1 MAIIVVSITT
11 IYTNATVIMTMNMI
25 MLRNKTMIMT
35 MVVIKKIT
43 DYMSMFATR
52 TMTKFSKNKF
62 KKTIFVA
69 FQDDKKGY
77 KSLMFTF
84 PLKIDALSLFCQ
96 LNLSV

>member
-1 MAIIVVSITT
+1 
-11 IYTNATVIMTMNMI
+11 MTMNMI

-69 FQDDKKGY
+69 FQD
-77 KSLMFTF
+77 MFTF